1 MREAQY
7 ALDLTDVKGSKFLVQ
22 VTDYAMNTATY
33 KVEVQTGEQEELP
46 EMIAFDLDKG
56 CWTSFTRDSF
66 SSDLT
71 SYAPL

>member
-1 MREAQY
+1 M
-7 ALDLTDVKGSKFLVQ
+7 KGSKFLVQ

-56 CWTSFTRDSF
+56 CWTSLYQGLIQLRPHQ
-66 SSDLT
+66 LC
-71 SYAPL
+71 PL